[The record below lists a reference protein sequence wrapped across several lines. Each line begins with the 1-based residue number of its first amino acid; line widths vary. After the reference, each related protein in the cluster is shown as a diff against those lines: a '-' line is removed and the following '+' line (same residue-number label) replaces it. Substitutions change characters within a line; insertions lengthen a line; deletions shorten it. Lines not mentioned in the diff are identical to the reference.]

1 MTAEQMVILRRE
13 WQWSNEQIDAFERRF
28 NAGVQREPQQQALDT
43 PVAQPTAENEVAI
56 YLEACAVKRRL
67 IFSEV
72 FEPTGPEMTAEQ
84 MAILRREWQWCE
96 GQIEAFERGSV
107 AGVLLETRTEEEVD
121 KYFDARD
128 YVRKV
133 LLSEALTSTDPR
145 FTPSVL
151 SIIEQD
157 YRKSK
162 AIVEAFER
170 EFVADVQ
177 RETQQRALDT
187 PIEQPLA
194 DDGSAQAADAPDH
207 DTPGR
212 EITTPDLDGDDAG
225 MDTCAC
231 PDGWC
236 RGCQ

>member
-1 MTAEQMVILRRE
+1 MTAAQMAILRRE
-13 WQWSNEQIDAFERRF
+13 WRWCNEQIAAFERRF

-43 PVAQPTAENEVAI
+43 PVEQPTAENEVAI
-56 YLEACAVKRRL
+56 YLEACGVKRRL
-67 IFSEV
+67 IFCQV
-72 FEPTGPEMTAEQ
+72 FEPTGPKMTAEQ
-84 MAILRREWQWCE
+84 MVILRREWQWCNE
-96 GQIEAFERGSV
+96 QIAAFERGSV

-128 YVRKV
+128 YVCKV
-133 LLSEALTSTDPR
+133 ESSEALASTDPR
-145 FTPSVL
+145 NTPAVL
-151 SIIEQD
+151 AIIEQD

-187 PIEQPLA
+187 PVEQPLA
-194 DDGSAQAADAPDH
+194 NDGSAQAADAPHH

-212 EITTPDLDGDDAG
+212 DGDDAWI
-225 MDTCAC
+225 DTCAC